1 LGDSLFY
8 VFREL
13 PEKTW
18 YNMPKKFFQA
28 ACRLSLLSRLK
39 VVTLQNRRP
48 NAVDKG
54 SFIAEIEACSEMMY
68 RVAWSILR
76 NETDVQDA
84 LQDAALKAWEK
95 RDKLRDEK
103 FFRTWITRILINAC
117 YDTQRKRR
125 RIVSMDEIPESTVS
139 SAPDPELAL
148 ALQALPEKLRL
159 PLVLCYSEGMSYE
172 EAADVLRIPITTL
185 RGRLRR
191 GKEELRKELNAE

>member
-1 LGDSLFY
+1 
-8 VFREL
+8 
-13 PEKTW
+13 
-18 YNMPKKFFQA
+18 M
-28 ACRLSLLSRLK
+28 
-39 VVTLQNRRP
+39 
-48 NAVDKG
+48 DK
-54 SFIAEIEACSEMMY
+54 SYFTAEIEACSDMMY

-76 NETDVQDA
+76 NNADVQDA
-84 LQDAALKAWEK
+84 LQDAVLKAWEK

-103 FFRTWITRILINAC
+103 LFRTWITRILINAC

-139 SAPDPELAL
+139 NAPDPELAL

-172 EAADVLRIPITTL
+172 EAADVLRISITTL
-185 RGRLRR
+185 RGRLSR

>member
-1 LGDSLFY
+1 
-8 VFREL
+8 
-13 PEKTW
+13 
-18 YNMPKKFFQA
+18 M
-28 ACRLSLLSRLK
+28 
-39 VVTLQNRRP
+39 
-48 NAVDKG
+48 DK
-54 SFIAEIEACSEMMY
+54 SYFTAEIEACSDMMY

-76 NETDVQDA
+76 NNADVQDA
-84 LQDAALKAWEK
+84 LQDAVLKAWEK

-103 FFRTWITRILINAC
+103 LFRTWITRILINAC

-139 SAPDPELAL
+139 NAPDPDLAL

>member
-1 LGDSLFY
+1 ME
-8 VFREL
+8 R
-13 PEKTW
+13 
-18 YNMPKKFFQA
+18 KF
-28 ACRLSLLSRLK
+28 
-39 VVTLQNRRP
+39 
-48 NAVDKG
+48 
-54 SFIAEIEACSEMMY
+54 FIAEIETCSDMMY

-76 NETDVQDA
+76 NDADVQDA

-95 RDKLRDEK
+95 RDKLRNEK

-125 RIVSMDEIPESTVS
+125 RIVSMDEIPKSTVS
-139 SAPDPELAL
+139 NAPDPDLAL

>member
-1 LGDSLFY
+1 LE
-8 VFREL
+8 R
-13 PEKTW
+13 
-18 YNMPKKFFQA
+18 KF
-28 ACRLSLLSRLK
+28 
-39 VVTLQNRRP
+39 
-48 NAVDKG
+48 
-54 SFIAEIEACSEMMY
+54 FIAEIETCSDMMY

-76 NETDVQDA
+76 NDADVQDA

-139 SAPDPELAL
+139 NAPDPELAL

-191 GKEELRKELNAE
+191 GKEELRKELKAE

>member
-1 LGDSLFY
+1 ME
-8 VFREL
+8 R
-13 PEKTW
+13 
-18 YNMPKKFFQA
+18 KF
-28 ACRLSLLSRLK
+28 
-39 VVTLQNRRP
+39 
-48 NAVDKG
+48 
-54 SFIAEIEACSEMMY
+54 FIAEIETCSDMMY

-76 NETDVQDA
+76 NDADVQDA

-139 SAPDPELAL
+139 NAPDPDLAL

-172 EAADVLRIPITTL
+172 EAADVLRNPITTL

>member
-1 LGDSLFY
+1 ME
-8 VFREL
+8 R
-13 PEKTW
+13 
-18 YNMPKKFFQA
+18 KF
-28 ACRLSLLSRLK
+28 
-39 VVTLQNRRP
+39 
-48 NAVDKG
+48 
-54 SFIAEIEACSEMMY
+54 FIAEIETCSDMMY

-76 NETDVQDA
+76 NDADVQDA
-84 LQDAALKAWEK
+84 LQDAVLKAWEK

-139 SAPDPELAL
+139 NAPDPDLAL

-191 GKEELRKELNAE
+191 GKEELRKELKAE

>member
-1 LGDSLFY
+1 MIIIEAGSIIKVEQKILGLVPISPSHPSNRCKLTKQ
-8 VFREL
+8 EAL
-13 PEKTW
+13 
-18 YNMPKKFFQA
+18 
-28 ACRLSLLSRLK
+28 
-39 VVTLQNRRP
+39 TLER
-48 NAVDKG
+48 K
-54 SFIAEIEACSEMMY
+54 SFIAEIETCSDMMY

-76 NETDVQDA
+76 NDADVQDA

-191 GKEELRKELNAE
+191 GKEELRKELNVE

>member
-1 LGDSLFY
+1 ME
-8 VFREL
+8 R
-13 PEKTW
+13 
-18 YNMPKKFFQA
+18 KF
-28 ACRLSLLSRLK
+28 
-39 VVTLQNRRP
+39 
-48 NAVDKG
+48 
-54 SFIAEIEACSEMMY
+54 FIAEIETCSDMMY

-76 NETDVQDA
+76 NDADVQDA

-95 RDKLRDEK
+95 RDKLRDEE

-139 SAPDPELAL
+139 NAPDPELAL